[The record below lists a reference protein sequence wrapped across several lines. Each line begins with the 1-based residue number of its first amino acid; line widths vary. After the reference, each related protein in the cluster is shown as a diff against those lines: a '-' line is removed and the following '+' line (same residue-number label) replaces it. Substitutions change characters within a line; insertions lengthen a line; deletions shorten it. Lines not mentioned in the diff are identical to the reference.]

1 MANVISKGNLF
12 PPEVTGE
19 MINKVRGKSSLAAL
33 SEAEPVRFNGQT
45 IFTFSLDKEVDVIA
59 ENGAKSNGGATIGTV
74 SMTPV
79 KIEYGTRVSDEFMRA
94 SEEVRLQYLRAFADG
109 FARKAARGLD
119 IMAFHGF
126 NPRTGTAS
134 NVIGTNHFDSQV
146 TQAVSFAAATAN
158 DNVEAAIALVDAA
171 EHEVS
176 GMAMSPAMRAA
187 LGAIKRGTS
196 SNEPLFPEL
205 AWGNNPGTLNGLR
218 TDTNATVSFNS
229 SIDRAIL
236 GNFRD
241 YFRWGYAS
249 DIEFKVIE
257 YGNPDND
264 ATAGDLQ
271 GHNQVYLRSEAY
283 IGWAILDPTAFAR
296 IIVSSLTL
304 DKSTASVV
312 AGSTTTL
319 TATTVPAGGT
329 VTWTS
334 SDTSIA
340 TVAGGVVTGVAA
352 GTATITASYM
362 GLTAKA
368 TVTVTAQ

>member
-1 MANVISKGNLF
+1 MASVLSKGNLF
-12 PPEVTGE
+12 PPEVSSE

-33 SEAEPVRFNGQT
+33 SEAEPIRFNGET
-45 IFTFSLDKEVDVIA
+45 IFTFSLDKEVDVLA
-59 ENGAKSNGGATIGTV
+59 ENGAKSNGGATIGTIT
-74 SMTPV
+74 MTPV

-126 NPRTGTAS
+126 NPRTGAAS
-134 NVIGTNHFDSQV
+134 TVIGNNNFDYQV
-146 TQAVSFAAATAN
+146 TQTVTFAAATAS

-171 EHEVS
+171 EHEVN

-187 LGAIKRGTS
+187 LGALKRATN

-218 TDTNATVSFNS
+218 TDTNATVSANS
-229 SIDRAIL
+229 SLDRAIL

-283 IGWAILDPTAFAR
+283 LGWAILDPTAFAR
-296 IIVSSLTL
+296 IVASST
-304 DKSTASVV
+304 
-312 AGSTTTL
+312 
-319 TATTVPAGGT
+319 
-329 VTWTS
+329 
-334 SDTSIA
+334 
-340 TVAGGVVTGVAA
+340 
-352 GTATITASYM
+352 
-362 GLTAKA
+362 
-368 TVTVTAQ
+368 